1 MRREVEHVRQEIV
14 VALEENDLIY
24 INQGETQYQPP
35 EKLIALY
42 PKEGTFWHE
51 HPFAI
56 VNADW
61 VSDEQRSAAK
71 VFTEYVRSEEVQRKV
86 LEAGFRP
93 VNPDVPLGYPIA
105 LELGV
110 DPDQPVN
117 VLTVPDP
124 DVIAAVQASWQYVK
138 KPGNVFIVMDTS
150 GSMEGDKI
158 RQAREAASAFLEAT
172 PVQNR
177 VGLIEFNDV
186 TETLN
191 NLTVVETARGEIS
204 QGINQLEA
212 NGGTALFDAI
222 LHAMEEIE
230 SADSGEE
237 DRINA
242 ILVLSDGQDTESMAS
257 LNDVVVKIEETRSG
271 RNPILVIPVA
281 YGSDADVSALNAIAR
296 ASATKVQSGDPND
309 ILQVLELLSSYF

>member
-1 MRREVEHVRQEIV
+1 M
-14 VALEENDLIY
+14 ALEENDLIY

-56 VNADW
+56 VNADR
-61 VSDEQRSAAK
+61 VSDKQRSAAK

-117 VLTVPDP
+117 VLTVPDA

-158 RQAREAASAFLEAT
+158 RQAR
-172 PVQNR
+172 
-177 VGLIEFNDV
+177 
-186 TETLN
+186 
-191 NLTVVETARGEIS
+191 
-204 QGINQLEA
+204 
-212 NGGTALFDAI
+212 
-222 LHAMEEIE
+222 
-230 SADSGEE
+230 
-237 DRINA
+237 
-242 ILVLSDGQDTESMAS
+242 
-257 LNDVVVKIEETRSG
+257 
-271 RNPILVIPVA
+271 
-281 YGSDADVSALNAIAR
+281 
-296 ASATKVQSGDPND
+296 
-309 ILQVLELLSSYF
+309 